1 VSATKRPTD
10 KKQRSAGRL
19 LMLIVWTSVKILFIP
34 VLCIA
39 ALIAGLGIGYAVL
52 GKQDWSDVFDWN
64 TWKHMY
70 DLIFEGSR

>member
-1 VSATKRPTD
+1 MSATKRPTD
-10 KKQRSAGRL
+10 KKRRSAGRL
-19 LMLIVWTSVKILFIP
+19 MMLIVWTSVKVLLIP
-34 VLCIA
+34 VFCIL
-39 ALIAGLGIGYAVL
+39 ALLAGLGIGYAVL